1 MDTRKDALTDSLDQ
15 RQENITILLH
25 LLDRP
30 EFFSR
35 LYSLQL
41 ISAISTARPE
51 RTQECVYTAPLGV
64 TRLVAVLDDQRGAV
78 RAGEEYL

>member
-1 MDTRKDALTDSLDQ
+1 MLLD
-15 RQENITILLH
+15 
-25 LLDRP
+25 LLDRN

-64 TRLVAVLDDQRGAV
+64 SRLVAILDDKREALRGGSILHGIL
-78 RAGEEYL
+78 RISC

>member
-1 MDTRKDALTDSLDQ
+1 MLRRVQ
-15 RQENITILLH
+15 RQENITTLLD
-25 LLDRP
+25 LLDRQD
-30 EFFSR
+30 FFSR

-64 TRLVAVLDDQRGAV
+64 SRLVAILDDKRDAL
-78 RAGEEYL
+78 RAGRMSGCPFVA